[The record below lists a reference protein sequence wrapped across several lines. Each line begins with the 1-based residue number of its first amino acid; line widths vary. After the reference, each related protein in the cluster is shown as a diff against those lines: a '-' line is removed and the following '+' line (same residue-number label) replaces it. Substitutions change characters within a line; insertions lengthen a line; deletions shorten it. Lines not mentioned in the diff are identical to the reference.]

1 MKNQHNISMSDFN
14 IGNFN
19 KFGNYQNPGVGGQ
32 PLNPAAGANKGVNG
46 GFQLTNDA
54 LNHAM
59 AQKNLADDA
68 VLTSF
73 SPTMLREL
81 KMNNLANLERSLY
94 LKDLMNLP
102 KDLEEVLV
110 LIQSK
115 TSTSEE
121 ATKLLAKNI
130 NMSVIAELIQTG
142 SKEAMNKLVM
152 IMANA
157 SKQGLTDNSQIKD
170 MMKLLN
176 ASVSVA
182 GQENSN
188 QVLKSFMLLYLPW
201 VPLQEGVDFQ
211 LEIGTPEEEGEK
223 GENSITIMISTR
235 NYGNVKVTLV
245 LLQGHSLSIFVNC
258 SDKFP
263 KEELLKRLKTE
274 GKNHSILT
282 DVSFEQSPVQTDTK
296 TETPQA
302 KVSMSTLT
310 EINPF
315 LLIMANA
322 VIRHTIEIDNL
333 AGI

>member
-1 MKNQHNISMSDFN
+1 MSDFN

-19 KFGNYQNPGVGGQ
+19 RFPNLPNQGVGGQ
-32 PLNPAAGANKGVNG
+32 PFNPAAPNKGVNG

-54 LNHAM
+54 LTHAM
-59 AQKNLADDA
+59 AQKSLAEEA
-68 VLTSF
+68 ALTSL
-73 SPTMLREL
+73 SPAMIREM
-81 KMNNLANLERSLY
+81 KMNSLANLERSLY

-110 LIQSK
+110 LIQGK

-121 ATKLLAKNI
+121 VTKLLAKNI
-130 NMSVIAELIQTG
+130 NMSLIAELIQAG

-170 MMKLLN
+170 IIKLIN

-201 VPLQEGVDFQ
+201 LPLQEGVDFE
-211 LEIGTPEEEGEK
+211 LEIGTTETEGEE

-235 NYGNVKVTLV
+235 NYGNIKVTLI

-258 SDKFP
+258 SNDFP
-263 KEELLKRLKTE
+263 EEELIKRLKTE

-282 DVSFEQSPVQTDTK
+282 DVSFEQRPASQSAKTDA
-296 TETPQA
+296 TPQA

-310 EINPF
+310 EVNPF
-315 LLIMANA
+315 LLLMANA
-322 VIRHTIEIDNL
+322 VIRHTIEIDNQ
-333 AGI
+333 AG